1 MDTAASS
8 ASASFI
14 CAIDVDVGGELKR
27 LIPNEKME
35 DIDGNVKGKLE
46 ISWKDTERAN
56 DSLPQFSLV
65 LCLPQFSSWYD
76 VL

>member
-46 ISWKDTERAN
+46 IS
-56 DSLPQFSLV
+56 
-65 LCLPQFSSWYD
+65 
-76 VL
+76 